1 MPTLTGMRTAVLAE
15 PEAAPPTAKA
25 AWEAWAATVKAA

>member
-25 AWEAWAATVKAA
+25 AKEAWAATAQAA